1 MNVAIGADHAGFAA
15 KEEIKAVIKALGH
28 VPVDKGTAS
37 EISVDY
43 PDFAQEVSKSVLSG
57 ESERGVLICGTGIGM
72 SIAANRNAGIRAA
85 LICSEQAAELSRRH
99 NDANVFCAGARL
111 TPIPRIAELLKIW
124 LSTPFEG
131 GRHQRRIEKLK

>member
-43 PDFAQEVSKSVLSG
+43 PDFAQEVSKSVL
-57 ESERGVLICGTGIGM
+57 
-72 SIAANRNAGIRAA
+72 AGW
-85 LICSEQAAELSRRH
+85 
-99 NDANVFCAGARL
+99 
-111 TPIPRIAELLKIW
+111 K
-124 LSTPFEG
+124 
-131 GRHQRRIEKLK
+131 